1 LPGGGVE
8 PFAYNHTA
16 SGASG
21 GGVGIAVGKLVA
33 EAGAAASSAASLIDQ
48 VVAQRENTATTSA
61 ASRVSYEWNIGSF
74 SWAWFGN
81 EFVLVFVPAIG
92 MEDDAFNDV
101 RALAEFA
108 GAFVEVLAAGTAA
121 IEHFGGGN
129 VVGGAAEVPGRV
141 SVKVRKR
148 G

>member
-1 LPGGGVE
+1 MACK
-8 PFAYNHTA
+8 PFGDQPTA
-16 SGASG
+16 RASG

-81 EFVLVFVPAIG
+81 EFVLIFVLAIG
-92 MEDDAFNDV
+92 VEDDAFNDV
-101 RALAEFA
+101 RALAEFT

-121 IEHFGGGN
+121 IKQFGGGN
-129 VVGGAAEVPGRV
+129 VVDSAAEVPG
-141 SVKVRKR
+141 
-148 G
+148 